1 MRPEDD
7 LCRRVDRG
15 VLSPRDVT
23 VAGWGIIVGRRLG
36 GAVFDAAQRPINDKQ
51 AGSRVP
57 QRGCK
62 GTLGCH
68 TAALQVLESYFQRH
82 VGSVSRFLVPQFFFI
97 GQHRTCPSR
106 PGAGIQVSRVAGGV
120 DRYLVCK
127 STSQD
132 GRWEFPQTDLDP
144 EHPALW
150 AHWAATPVRDHFV
163 WLAVHRIT
171 AGTGDFDDST
181 PK

>member
-1 MRPEDD
+1 MRTEDD

-23 VAGWGIIVGRRLG
+23 AAGWGIIVGRRLG
-36 GAVFDAAQRPINDKQ
+36 GAVFDAARRPINDRL
-51 AGSRVP
+51 AGSPVP

-82 VGSVSRFLVPQFFFI
+82 VGSVSRLLAPQFFFI

-120 DRYLVCK
+120 DRYCACQLPRTAAGNFPRQTWVQNTRLC
-127 STSQD
+127 
-132 GRWEFPQTDLDP
+132 GRIGRQ
-144 EHPALW
+144 
-150 AHWAATPVRDHFV
+150 R
-163 WLAVHRIT
+163 RC
-171 AGTGDFDDST
+171 GTTLCG
-181 PK
+181 